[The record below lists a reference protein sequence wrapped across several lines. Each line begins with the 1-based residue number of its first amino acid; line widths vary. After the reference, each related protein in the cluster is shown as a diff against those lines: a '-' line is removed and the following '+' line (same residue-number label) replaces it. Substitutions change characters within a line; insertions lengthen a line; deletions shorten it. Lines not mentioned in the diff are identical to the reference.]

1 MSAQKGSELLIKIG
15 DDASPEVFTALAGL
29 RTKSL
34 TINAEQVDVTNSDS
48 VGKWRELL
56 AGAGVKSMAVSGSGV
71 FLDAAVDQTLVTEVM
86 AQTIRDFQILVPGLG
101 TFEGRFQVSQWQF
114 AGEHNAEVTYDVAL
128 ESGATIAYT
137 AS

>member
-29 RTKSL
+29 RTK
-34 TINAEQVDVTNSDS
+34 TAAINAETVDITNSDT
-48 VGKWRELL
+48 VQKWRELL
-56 AGAGVKSMAVSGSGV
+56 PGAGVKSMAVSGSGV

-86 AQTIRDFQILVPGLG
+86 AQTFRDFQIVIPGLG
-101 TFEGRFQVSQWQF
+101 TFEGRFQITQWQF
-114 AGEHNAEVTYDVAL
+114 AGEHNAEVTYDISL
-128 ESGATIAYT
+128 ESAGIIAYT

>member
-34 TINAEQVDVTNSDS
+34 TINAEQVDITNSDS
-48 VGKWRELL
+48 VQKWRELL
-56 AGAGVKSMAVSGSGV
+56 PGAGVKSMAVSGSGV
-71 FLDAAVDQTLVTEVM
+71 FLDAAVDQTLITEVM
-86 AQTIRDFQILVPGLG
+86 AQTHRDFQIVVPGLG
-101 TFEGRFQVSQWQF
+101 TFEGRFQIAQWQL
-114 AGEHNAEVTYDVAL
+114 AGEHNAEVTYDVTL
-128 ESGATIAYT
+128 ESGAIIAYT